1 LKLGLDFYLQEDVI
15 ALSRQL
21 LGQMLCTNIDG
32 KFTSG
37 IITETEAYAGISDKA
52 SHAFGNRLTSRTA
65 PMFEQG
71 GIAYIYL
78 CYGIHSLFNVVTNI
92 KGIPHAIL
100 IRAIHPLEGIPEMLK
115 RRNKTKADVNLASGP
130 GTVAQALGIHYKHSG
145 TSLLGSSI
153 WIEKSNQQFAP
164 EKITI
169 GPRVGVAYAG
179 DHALL
184 PYRFK
189 LKL

>member
-1 LKLGLDFYLQEDVI
+1 MKLGLDFYLQEDVI
-15 ALSRQL
+15 ALSHQL
-21 LGQMLCTNIDG
+21 LGQVLCTEFDG

-37 IITETEAYAGISDKA
+37 IITETEAYAGVNDKA
-52 SHAFGNRLTSRTA
+52 SHAFGNRLTTRTA
-65 PMFEQG
+65 PMYEQG
-71 GIAYIYL
+71 GIAYVYL

-115 RRNKTKADVNLASGP
+115 RRNKDKADARLTSGP

-145 TSLLGSSI
+145 TSLLGNNI
-153 WIEKSNQQFAP
+153 WIEKSDKEIFA
-164 EKITI
+164 ENISI
-169 GPRVGVAYAG
+169 GPRIGVAYAEE
-179 DHALL
+179 HALL